1 MQFTNL
7 NVATR
12 TLKSTWNV
20 ASTSIQKE
28 KDSSNESEYETYRKD
43 VYMLYTSKMGNH
55 TKHRMSDLLKGIKN
69 VGIAPKDILGIQTRS
84 SGLEIMCKTEAAY
97 DKLLEEG
104 VEIGEELIDFK
115 PKRKRR
121 QAVKVFGLSM
131 DVFDAHLEEALST
144 YGKIV
149 DGKQHQLSRK
159 NEEEEWKHVSN
170 GDRIV
175 YMIIEKNIPRRLTPC
190 FLRRN

>member
-28 KDSSNESEYETYRKD
+28 KDSSNESEYEYETYRKD

-121 QAVKVFGLSM
+121 QAVKV
-131 DVFDAHLEEALST
+131 AIWT
-144 YGKIV
+144 
-149 DGKQHQLSRK
+149 
-159 NEEEEWKHVSN
+159 KH
-170 GDRIV
+170 G
-175 YMIIEKNIPRRLTPC
+175 RL
-190 FLRRN
+190 